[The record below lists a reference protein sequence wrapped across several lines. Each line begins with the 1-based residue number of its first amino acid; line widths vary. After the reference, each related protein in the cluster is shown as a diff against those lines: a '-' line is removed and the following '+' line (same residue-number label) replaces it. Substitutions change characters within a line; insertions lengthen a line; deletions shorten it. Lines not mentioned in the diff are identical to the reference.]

1 MSANLDTAKTLLDYF
16 YEFEKSKANEVYLRQ
31 PINGNWKTYTW
42 AEVGNQARRMATAL
56 KAMDLP
62 PKTHIGILSKNCAH
76 WIMADLAIMM
86 SGNVS
91 VPFYATL
98 TAENLKEVLE
108 LSHTKVMFLG
118 KLETWEQQQAGVPSD
133 IKCISFPHLPGNS
146 KITDYPTWDELIA
159 QHEPMTT
166 EYYPALD
173 ELFTIK
179 YTSGT
184 TGTPKG
190 VMLTYG
196 SIAQLLETE
205 RQTNML
211 KLFEGDE
218 HRYFSYLPLNHI
230 AERNIVEAASLATGG
245 SISFVESQET
255 FIQNL
260 QETRPN
266 IFLAVPRIWTKLHLG
281 LLTKMP
287 QSRLNLLLKIPIINN
302 VIRKKIKTGLGLDQ
316 AKILLTGAAPM
327 PIHLL
332 NWYKK
337 LDITIQEVYGMT
349 ENCAGCTLMPANGI
363 KPGTVGKPL
372 GNVQIRIA
380 EETGEVQMKAPWNMI
395 GYYDAEEKTKEI
407 LRDGWVY
414 TGDQG
419 EITKD
424 GYLKLTGRVKDTF
437 KTTKG
442 EYIVPA
448 PIEWKFAKSEY
459 IEQICIVGLGIPQ
472 PIALVNL
479 SEIGQAADKA
489 EVTASFNEMLETIN
503 PTMESY
509 NRVKKIIIMSELWSV
524 ENDILTPT
532 LKIKRNVLNK
542 RYRDQFDDWYA
553 EADAVLWK

>member
-16 YEFEKSKANEVYLRQ
+16 YEFEKRKANEVYLRQ

-42 AEVGNQARRMATAL
+42 AEVGNQVRRMATAL
-56 KAMDLP
+56 KAMNLP

-98 TAENLKEVLE
+98 TAENLKEVSE
-108 LSHTKVMFLG
+108 LSHIKVMFVG
-118 KLETWEQQQAGVPSD
+118 KLETWEQQQTGVSSEV
-133 IKCISFPHLPGNS
+133 KCISFPHLPGNS
-146 KITDYPTWDELIA
+146 KITGYPTWDELIA

-260 QETRPN
+260 QETQPN

-349 ENCAGCTLMPANGI
+349 ENCAGCTLMPADGI

-372 GNVQIRIA
+372 GNVQIRID

-395 GYYDAEEKTKEI
+395 GYYDAEEKTKEV
-407 LRDGWVY
+407 LRDGWVH

-448 PIEWKFAKSEY
+448 PIEWKFAKNEY
-459 IEQICIVGLGIPQ
+459 IEQICIVG
-472 PIALVNL
+472 
-479 SEIGQAADKA
+479 
-489 EVTASFNEMLETIN
+489 
-503 PTMESY
+503 
-509 NRVKKIIIMSELWSV
+509 
-524 ENDILTPT
+524 
-532 LKIKRNVLNK
+532 
-542 RYRDQFDDWYA
+542 
-553 EADAVLWK
+553 

>member
-407 LRDGWVY
+407 LRDGWVH

>member
-42 AEVGNQARRMATAL
+42 AEVGNQVRRMATAL

-98 TAENLKEVLE
+98 TAENLKEVSE
-108 LSHTKVMFLG
+108 LSHIKVMFVG
-118 KLETWEQQQAGVPSD
+118 KLETWEQQQTGVSSEV
-133 IKCISFPHLPGNS
+133 KCISFPHLPGNS
-146 KITDYPTWDELIA
+146 KITGYPTWDELIA

-349 ENCAGCTLMPANGI
+349 ENCAGCTLMPADGI

-372 GNVQIRIA
+372 GNVQIRID

-395 GYYDAEEKTKEI
+395 GYYDAEEKTKEV
-407 LRDGWVY
+407 LRDGWVH

-448 PIEWKFAKSEY
+448 PIEWKFAKNEY

-524 ENDILTPT
+524 ENNILTPT
-532 LKIKRNVLNK
+532 LKIKRNVLDK
-542 RYRDQFDDWYA
+542 LYRDQFHDWFA

>member
-31 PINGNWKTYTW
+31 PIGGTWKTYTW
-42 AEVGNQARRMATAL
+42 AEVGNQVRRMATAL
-56 KAMDLP
+56 KAMELP

-108 LSHTKVMFLG
+108 LSHTKVMFVG

-133 IKCISFPHLPGNS
+133 VKCISFPHLPGNS
-146 KITDYPTWDELIA
+146 EIKGFPTWDELVA
-159 QHEPMTT
+159 QNEPMTT
-166 EYYPALD
+166 EYYPSLD

-245 SISFVESQET
+245 SISFVESLDT
-255 FIQNL
+255 FAQNL

-266 IFLAVPRIWTKLHLG
+266 VFLAVPRIWTKFHLG
-281 LLTKMP
+281 ILGKMP
-287 QSRLNLLLKIPIINN
+287 QSRLNLLLKIPLINN
-302 VIRKKIKTGLGLDQ
+302 VIRKKIKSGLGLDQ

-327 PIHLL
+327 PVHLL
-332 NWYKK
+332 NWYEK
-337 LDITIQEVYGMT
+337 LGITIQEVYGMT

-372 GNVQIRIA
+372 GNVQIRID

-395 GYYDAEEKTKEI
+395 GYYDAEEKTKEV
-407 LRDGWVY
+407 LRDGWVH

-442 EYIVPA
+442 EYVVPA

-472 PIALVNL
+472 PMALVNL
-479 SEIGQAADKA
+479 SEIGQAADRA
-489 EVTASFNEMLETIN
+489 EVTASFNAMLEAIN
-503 PTMESY
+503 PTMEAY
-509 NRVKKIIIMSELWSV
+509 NRVKKIIIMSEPWSV
-524 ENDILTPT
+524 ENGVLTPT

-542 RYRDQFDDWYA
+542 LYKDQFHDWYA

>member
-42 AEVGNQARRMATAL
+42 AEVGNQVRRMATAL

-98 TAENLKEVLE
+98 TAENLKEVSE
-108 LSHTKVMFLG
+108 LSHIKVMFVG
-118 KLETWEQQQAGVPSD
+118 KLETWEQQQTGVSSEV
-133 IKCISFPHLPGNS
+133 KCISFPHLPGNS
-146 KITDYPTWDELIA
+146 KITGYPTWDELIA

-349 ENCAGCTLMPANGI
+349 ENCAGCTLMPADGI

-372 GNVQIRIA
+372 GNVQIRID

-395 GYYDAEEKTKEI
+395 GYYDAEEKTKEV
-407 LRDGWVY
+407 LRDGWVH

-448 PIEWKFAKSEY
+448 PIEWKFAKNEY

-524 ENDILTPT
+524 ENNILTPT
-532 LKIKRNVLNK
+532 LKIKRNVLD
-542 RYRDQFDDWYA
+542 RLYRDQFHDWFA

>member
-16 YEFEKSKANEVYLRQ
+16 YEFEKRKANEVYLRQ

-42 AEVGNQARRMATAL
+42 AEVGNQVRRMATAL
-56 KAMDLP
+56 KAMNLP

-98 TAENLKEVLE
+98 TAENLKEVSE
-108 LSHTKVMFLG
+108 LSHIKVMFVG
-118 KLETWEQQQAGVPSD
+118 KLETWEQQQTGVSSEV
-133 IKCISFPHLPGNS
+133 KCISFPHLPGNS
-146 KITDYPTWDELIA
+146 KITGYPTWDELIA

-260 QETRPN
+260 QETQPN

-349 ENCAGCTLMPANGI
+349 ENCAGCTLMPADGI

-372 GNVQIRIA
+372 GNVQIRID

-395 GYYDAEEKTKEI
+395 GYYDAEEKTKEV
-407 LRDGWVY
+407 LRDGWVH

-448 PIEWKFAKSEY
+448 PIEWKFAKNEY

-524 ENDILTPT
+524 ENNILTPT
-532 LKIKRNVLNK
+532 LKIKRNVLD
-542 RYRDQFDDWYA
+542 RLYRDQFHDWFA

>member
-42 AEVGNQARRMATAL
+42 AEVGNQVRRMATAL
-56 KAMDLP
+56 KAMNLP

-98 TAENLKEVLE
+98 TAENLKEVSE
-108 LSHTKVMFLG
+108 LSHIKVMFVG
-118 KLETWEQQQAGVPSD
+118 KLETWEQQQTGVSSEV
-133 IKCISFPHLPGNS
+133 KCISFPHLPGNS
-146 KITDYPTWDELIA
+146 KITGYPTWDELIA

-349 ENCAGCTLMPANGI
+349 ENCAGCTLMPADGI

-372 GNVQIRIA
+372 GNVQIRID

-448 PIEWKFAKSEY
+448 PIEWKFAKNEY

-524 ENDILTPT
+524 ENNILTPT
-532 LKIKRNVLNK
+532 LKIKRNVLDK
-542 RYRDQFDDWYA
+542 LYRDQFHDWFA

>member
-42 AEVGNQARRMATAL
+42 AEVGNQVRRMATAL

-98 TAENLKEVLE
+98 TAENLKEVSE
-108 LSHTKVMFLG
+108 LSHIKVMFVG
-118 KLETWEQQQAGVPSD
+118 KLETWEQQQTGVSSEV
-133 IKCISFPHLPGNS
+133 KCISFPHLPGNS
-146 KITDYPTWDELIA
+146 KITGYPTWDELIA

-349 ENCAGCTLMPANGI
+349 ENCAGCTLMPADGI

-372 GNVQIRIA
+372 GNVQIRID

-395 GYYDAEEKTKEI
+395 GYYDAEEKTKEV
-407 LRDGWVY
+407 LRDGWVH

-448 PIEWKFAKSEY
+448 PIEWKFAKNEY

-532 LKIKRNVLNK
+532 LKIKRNVLDK
-542 RYRDQFDDWYA
+542 LYRDQFHDWFA

>member
-42 AEVGNQARRMATAL
+42 AEVGNQVRRMATAL
-56 KAMDLP
+56 KAMNLP

-98 TAENLKEVLE
+98 TAENLKEVSE
-108 LSHTKVMFLG
+108 LSHIKVMFVG
-118 KLETWEQQQAGVPSD
+118 KLETWEQQQTGVSSEV
-133 IKCISFPHLPGNS
+133 KCISFPHLPGNS
-146 KITDYPTWDELIA
+146 KITGYPTWDELIA

-349 ENCAGCTLMPANGI
+349 ENCAGCTLMPADGI

-372 GNVQIRIA
+372 GNVQIRID

-395 GYYDAEEKTKEI
+395 GYYDAEEKTKEV
-407 LRDGWVY
+407 LRDGWVH

-448 PIEWKFAKSEY
+448 PIEWKFAKNEY

-532 LKIKRNVLNK
+532 LKIKRNVLD
-542 RYRDQFDDWYA
+542 RLYRDQFHDWFA

>member
-407 LRDGWVY
+407 LRDGWVH

-448 PIEWKFAKSEY
+448 PIEWKFAKNEY